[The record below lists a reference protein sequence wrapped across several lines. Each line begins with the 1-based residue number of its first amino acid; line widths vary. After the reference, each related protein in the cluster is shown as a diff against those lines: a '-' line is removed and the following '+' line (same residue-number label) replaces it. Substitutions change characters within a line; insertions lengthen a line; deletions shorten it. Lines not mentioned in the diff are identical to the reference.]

1 MISYI
6 VAWITLL
13 SEWKHRS
20 STKPCNLAQM
30 TLDELYNKS
39 YERFMLSKGQ
49 ENASIGLELYFK
61 LYRHATLTK
70 VEL

>member
-1 MISYI
+1 VNGNIGHQPN
-6 VAWITLL
+6 LD
-13 SEWKHRS
+13 
-20 STKPCNLAQM
+20 LAQM

-61 LYRHATLTK
+61 LYRHAALTK